1 MDGCLVEWGSHAS
14 WTCLPNGRVSG
25 RFSDFRHNS
34 RHSNPVSAT
43 EVSVSQETGFW
54 VQRQRP
60 PISSE
65 PGTLRLQRLHRR
77 HTARQFGAICTSP
90 GNLRNRRNAW
100 WRTQSG
106 SNPSQHSNFLT
117 IREII
122 REFRGFRWLGTKFCG
137 HSGREFSS
145 LQTKFPAQ
153 RSRVFFESSR
163 EFFSLEWLQMHLV
176 PKPRLAAGPSLQ
188 QPLEGLENQAR

>member
-34 RHSNPVSAT
+34 RHSNHVSAT

-77 HTARQFGAICTSP
+77 HTARQFGASCTSP

-100 WRTQSG
+100 WRTHSG
-106 SNPSQHSNFLT
+106 SNLSPRPNSLLNGNLQGIFS
-117 IREII
+117 IC
-122 REFRGFRWLGTKFCG
+122 REFDNWTHRKRPLVWCLKTEIPYAKEQGIFRRG
-137 HSGREFSS
+137 SGKLTR
-145 LQTKFPAQ
+145 
-153 RSRVFFESSR
+153 
-163 EFFSLEWLQMHLV
+163 
-176 PKPRLAAGPSLQ
+176 
-188 QPLEGLENQAR
+188 